1 MPPNKL
7 DTVQIQAIQPK
18 AMPYKLFDGYGLYL
32 LVQPSGAK
40 YWRLKYRLAGR
51 EQNLSLGVYPKVSL
65 EAARIGRDEARQLL
79 AAGGDPMAAKR
90 EATRHREALPNIPP
104 AFRLSMTGDALTIQ
118 SKGESLILTTE
129 QTAAVRAF
137 LIATPNEV
145 MP

>member
-7 DTVQIQAIQPK
+7 DALQIRDIKPK
-18 AMPYKLFDGYGLYL
+18 AMPCKLFDGGGLYL

-65 EAARIGRDEARQLL
+65 EAARFGRDEARRLL

-90 EATRHREALPNIPP
+90 EAAQQRGVLANIPP

-118 SKGESLILTTE
+118 SKGETLTLTAE